1 MKRARGLASPDMA
14 NKQILTN
21 SIIVDEPIHRQSTPY
36 IHIIAPEINEPKKRD
51 EDSSDCQATNIYNSN
66 NSIDPNSTSRT
77 GTHLDFLSS
86 YKSSKILSSYL
97 PENQPPK
104 KISFQNITSV
114 TESIV

>member
-1 MKRARGLASPDMA
+1 MA

-21 SIIVDEPIHRQSTPY
+21 SIIIDEPIHQQSTPY
-36 IHIIAPEINEPKKRD
+36 IHISAPEITASRKRG

-77 GTHLDFLSS
+77 GTHLDLLSS
-86 YKSSKILSSYL
+86 YKTSKFEDKVLSSYL